1 MFFTSILASKWLKPV
16 LIGLAVIAI
25 FVGLFWGAA
34 HTIKTWE
41 ENIYNSAYAKAQ
53 GEALVAQNAKLA
65 ELTEKVEALT
75 KESRERADAMVAQQK
90 SFQASTSKILD
101 QIKNKPVFVVNESG
115 QCVPT
120 PEAIKTWNDLS
131 NSLQLQR

>member
-1 MFFTSILASKWLKPV
+1 MFFTSLLASKWIKPV

-65 ELTEKVEALT
+65 ELTEKFSKASKAPAFGTGTTPVKTAGGITKLSKDAVQEAA
-75 KESRERADAMVAQQK
+75 KKYRK
-90 SFQASTSKILD
+90 
-101 QIKNKPVFVVNESG
+101 
-115 QCVPT
+115 
-120 PEAIKTWNDLS
+120 
-131 NSLQLQR
+131 